1 MRPLI
6 VPFYYAVIACCVAQ
20 GFYFFAY
27 GTYLSKSEQI
37 FMLSATLGYFMYQ
50 KVISPNLEHGKFLV
64 HKYFSYFV
72 LGLSLISALVSIFL
86 IRNYQW
92 HCVFMFGFLAVFYH
106 LHINLFKLR
115 DFAFIKNLC
124 ITCGWVS
131 AAIFYVAEVDLYTA
145 KNYLLV
151 SEFSLFIFTLT
162 LYFDAL
168 DKGNDQAHQH
178 ETLSVIFG
186 DWFNLGFMAVTLSL
200 GAWIVIE
207 MHGDGMFSS
216 QTFKIFIGS
225 YLVLGI
231 IIARSY
237 FLKKWHDD
245 IKWLADGLILA
256 QGLALYL
263 IEN

>member
-1 MRPLI
+1 MRPFI
-6 VPFYYAVIACCVAQ
+6 VPFFYAVIACCIAQ
-20 GFYFFAY
+20 GFYHFAY
-27 GTYLSKSEQI
+27 GSYLIKSEQI
-37 FMLSATLGYFMYQ
+37 FILSATLGYFMYQ
-50 KVISPNLEHGKFLV
+50 KVISPNLEHGKYLV
-64 HKYFSYFV
+64 FKYLSYFV
-72 LGLSLISALVSIFL
+72 LFISLLTAGVSIFL

-106 LHINLFKLR
+106 LHINIFKLR

-124 ITCGWVS
+124 ITCGWVA

-151 SEFSLFIFTLT
+151 GEFSLFIFALT

-186 DWFNLGFMAVTLSL
+186 DRFNFGFIMVVLTLGT
-200 GAWIVIE
+200 WIVFE
-207 MHGDGMFSS
+207 MYSEHLFNDK
-216 QTFKIFIGS
+216 TFKVFIGT
-225 YLVLGI
+225 YVLLGI
-231 IIARSY
+231 MVARSY
-237 FLKKWHDD
+237 ILNKWHDD
-245 IKWLADGLILA
+245 IKWPADGLILA
-256 QGLALYL
+256 QGLALCL